1 MAVGKRYQLLISLC
15 RGALDLTLTNRL
27 ARRIARERSSQYLK
41 SSAAIGGGRART
53 HHVTSRLAPTEPGQL
68 DNCID
73 FCIMLSVLKFLK
85 RTLGKVSYK

>member
-1 MAVGKRYQLLISLC
+1 M
-15 RGALDLTLTNRL
+15 RGTLVRH
-27 ARRIARERSSQYLK
+27 IARERNSPFLRRVVRDRERQERGEGEERES
-41 SSAAIGGGRART
+41 T

-85 RTLGKVSYK
+85 QTLGKVFCK